1 MFAYLDVLEFIH
13 ASRLFFRRTRGYYQ
27 VFTVINKAA
36 CSRVPSLSATAM
48 ISVGEPVST
57 FKTLK
62 VRLVGC

>member
-13 ASRLFFRRTRGYYQ
+13 TSRLFFRRTRGYDQ

-36 CSRVPSLSATAM
+36 CSRVPSLSASAM
-48 ISVGEPVST
+48 ISVGEAVST